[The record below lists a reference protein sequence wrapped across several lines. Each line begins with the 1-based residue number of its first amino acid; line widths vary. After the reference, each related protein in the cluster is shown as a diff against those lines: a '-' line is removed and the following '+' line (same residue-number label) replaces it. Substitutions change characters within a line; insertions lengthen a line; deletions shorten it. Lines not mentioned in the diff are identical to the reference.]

1 MKIKDR
7 LDNFLYDREYK
18 IIIQDGSIDII
29 NYNEIVIFTFNK
41 IVVRYK
47 DRLITVD
54 GLNLSIKKMLQN
66 EVLITGNIFS
76 VSIK

>member
-7 LDNFLYDREYK
+7 LDNYLYDRAYK

-29 NYNEIVIFTFNK
+29 NYNEIVVFTYNK

-47 DRLITVD
+47 DKLIAID

-66 EVLITGNIFS
+66 EVLISGNITS